1 LEINVDLT
9 PFKSPQLKKLY
20 WRKPMWKLVVG
31 FIVFAGLALYVIS
44 KGGDSLDMSGEKHG
58 ADAVHSPAP
67 APAAAPA
74 APAAADAA
82 PAAPA
87 TTPAAP
93 ATTPAAAP
101 APASK

>member
-1 LEINVDLT
+1 
-9 PFKSPQLKKLY
+9 
-20 WRKPMWKLVVG
+20 MWKLVVG
-31 FIVFAGLALYVIS
+31 FIVFAGVALFVIS

-58 ADAVHSPAP
+58 AEAVHSPAP
-67 APAAAPA
+67 AAPAATA

-82 PAAPA
+82 PAA
-87 TTPAAP
+87 PAAP